1 MPNES
6 ECRGTKRARGAEA
19 GGGETSGPLSE
30 FTKWQQQKT
39 ENSHMR
45 QKLVQRLQ
53 EQGKDEEDRFEE
65 DHNQEAI

>member
-1 MPNES
+1 
-6 ECRGTKRARGAEA
+6 
-19 GGGETSGPLSE
+19 
-30 FTKWQQQKT
+30 
-39 ENSHMR
+39 MR